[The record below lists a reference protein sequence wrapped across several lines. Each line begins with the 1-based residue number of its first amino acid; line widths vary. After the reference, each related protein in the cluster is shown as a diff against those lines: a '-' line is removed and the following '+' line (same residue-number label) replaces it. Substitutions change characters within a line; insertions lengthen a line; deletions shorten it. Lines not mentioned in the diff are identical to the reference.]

1 MTTFADAAVARRAG
15 VAAPADRPSRRRSA
29 EDQQA
34 RAFVRVPL
42 VGVELR
48 ASKSTPDMLHF
59 TGYASVTE
67 RAYEMWDMF
76 GPYNEVISAGAFDAT
91 LARADLEV
99 PFVIG
104 HDQLRRMA
112 ATWNGTLSLSVNENG
127 LLVDAPKLDPAD
139 ADVAYMASKVAAD
152 LFREMSFAFRI
163 DSGQWSPDYEE
174 FRINAVDMHRGDVA
188 IVGFGAN
195 PFTSGGMRSAAHTP
209 KSGASVIDD
218 HDLAPRV
225 SLI

>member
-1 MTTFADAAVARRAG
+1 MEG
-15 VAAPADRPSRRRSA
+15 I
-29 EDQQA
+29 
-34 RAFVRVPL
+34 
-42 VGVELR
+42 ELR
-48 ASKSTPDMLHF
+48 ASKTNADQLHF

-67 RAYEMWDMF
+67 RAYEMWDFF
-76 GPYNEVISAGAFDAT
+76 GPYQEIVSASAFDAT

-112 ATWNGTLSLSVNENG
+112 ATWNDTLALSTNDSG
-127 LLVDAPKLDPAD
+127 LLVDAPQLDPAD
-139 ADVAYMASKVAAD
+139 PDVAYMAAKVGAG
-152 LFREMSFAFRI
+152 LWREMSFAFRI
-163 DSGQWSPDYEE
+163 DSGQWSPDYDE
-174 FRINAVDMHRGDVA
+174 FRINQVDMHRGDVA

-195 PFTSGGMRSAAHTP
+195 PFTSGGMRAAHTP
-209 KSGASVIDD
+209 KSGASVVTD

>member
-15 VAAPADRPSRRRSA
+15 VAAPADRPSRRRSS

-42 VGVELR
+42 LGVELR
-48 ASKSTPDMLHF
+48 ASKSTPDLLHF

-76 GPYNEVISAGAFDAT
+76 GPYNEIISAGAFDAT

-112 ATWNGTLSLSVNENG
+112 ATWNDTLALSVNESG

-139 ADVAYMASKVAAD
+139 ADVAYMSSKIAAD

-163 DSGQWSPDYEE
+163 DSGQWSPDYDE

-195 PFTSGGMRSAAHTP
+195 PYTSGGMRSAATP

>member
-1 MTTFADAAVARRAG
+1 MTTFAEAAIERRLAVG
-15 VAAPADRPSRRRSA
+15 TPMDRPSRRRSA

-42 VGVELR
+42 LGVELR
-48 ASKSTPDMLHF
+48 ASKSSPDLLHF
-59 TGYASVTE
+59 TGYASVVE
-67 RAYEMWDMF
+67 RAYEMWDFF
-76 GPYNEVISAGAFDAT
+76 GPYQEIVSAGAFDAT

-112 ATWNGTLSLSVNENG
+112 ATWNDTLALSVNDSG

-139 ADVAYMASKVAAD
+139 TDVAYMAAKVGAD

-195 PFTSGGMRSAAHTP
+195 PHTSGGMRAAEHTP
-209 KSGASVIDD
+209 KPGASVIDD